1 MPKIDQDVLKDFG
14 RTVKRASALKEWN
27 QQTLGGK
34 MNPPVGASFISK
46 VERGKRDNL
55 NARTVGRFIKAL
67 DLDESW
73 IDKFLDAEDAADGLE
88 TKAEQE
94 ADRVIDRLRREGKA
108 EGTSDDLLIQL
119 ANNFTEGDHKD
130 TDTAFRSVEAAL
142 ERLKTSENIA
152 QLAGNA
158 DAQFTALM
166 GEVDALNNAGEFDL
180 AHDRLAEQAATL
192 REEKDRLAR
201 LSELQLE
208 KELNQ
213 DRLRNRPDLAA
224 ERIISN
230 LREFPRGQLFWAVDR
245 TANEWQRQGDKAG
258 DIFALDV
265 ALSLARDNYNRVK
278 TKKPLAAA
286 ALRTL
291 GWCHLRLAERS
302 SEDHYLK
309 DAYRAFSAAV
319 KKTSKAKDPEN
330 WAARQD
336 GLGGVLLEMGKR
348 EQNKDLLENAVIALR
363 AALKLNQK
371 LGSDGVKHRWNNL
384 GNTLQTLGEV
394 TKDADI
400 LRDAETA
407 LTEALALKDPDKDL
421 LDWQSTQCN
430 LAVAQRWLGAV
441 TCDPA
446 KLQEA
451 REGYAACEDLAFEKD
466 APFDWAKLQWNI
478 ADLALARYQLD
489 PDPAFLT
496 EARDHL
502 ARARAFFVDGSDYQ
516 TERCDELLA
525 QIDAAEAAA

>member
-14 RTVKRASALKEWN
+14 KAVKRASALKEWN

-46 VERGKRDNL
+46 VERGRKDNL

-142 ERLKTSENIA
+142 ERLKASENIA

-158 DAQFTALM
+158 DAQFAALM
-166 GEVDALNNAGEFDL
+166 TEVDDLNNAGEFDL
-180 AHDRLAEQAATL
+180 AHDKLAEQAATL

-213 DRLRNRPDLAA
+213 DRLRNRPDMAA
-224 ERIISN
+224 ERIVTN
-230 LREFPRGQLFWAVDR
+230 LREFPKGKLYAAVNDR
-245 TANEWQRQGDKAG
+245 ANKWKDQGDNAG
-258 DIFALDV
+258 DIFALEV
-265 ALSLARDNYNRVK
+265 ALALAQRNYQMAK
-278 TKKPLAAA
+278 TKKPLAAY
-286 ALRTL
+286 ALKTV
-291 GWCHLRLAERS
+291 GWCHFRLAERS
-302 SEDHYLK
+302 SENQHLIK
-309 DAYRAFSAAV
+309 AKRALSAAL
-319 KKTSKAKDPEN
+319 KKTSKTKEPGN
-330 WAARQD
+330 WASRQN
-336 GLGGVLLEMGKR
+336 GLGAVLLEMGIR
-348 EQNKDLLENAVIALR
+348 EQDQALLQEALVAHR
-363 AALKLNQK
+363 AALSVAQK
-371 LGSDGVKHRWNNL
+371 SNAINADIHWTNL
-384 GNTLQTLGEV
+384 GNALEALGEL
-394 TKDADI
+394 TNDANT
-400 LRDAETA
+400 LREAEAAHAESLSHTDKESDA
-407 LTEALALKDPDKDL
+407 LG
-421 LDWQSTQCN
+421 WQATQSN

-441 TCDPA
+441 TRDQE
-446 KLQEA
+446 KLQES
-451 REGYAACEDLAFEKD
+451 RDSYAACAELAFEKD
-466 APFDWAKLQWNI
+466 APFDWARLQWNI
-478 ADLALARYQLD
+478 ADLALARYQLG
-489 PDPAFLT
+489 PEPALLT

-516 TERCDELLA
+516 TERCDDLLTK
-525 QIDAAEAAA
+525 IIAAEAAA